1 VRYLQSVG
9 DCLDQRLGETSARA
23 RDFWSR
29 SNGGHR
35 SVGAVRL
42 RPLVALTFLAATVC
56 VLGGCAITGAGKGKM
71 SVSSLTP
78 NAVAAGVSN
87 LFLTINGTGFVGGSQ
102 VYVNAINSADS
113 RATTFVNASQLE
125 VQIPGGDIATPGMTV
140 PITVV
145 NPDSSQS
152 SLGLAVI
159 ASPATDDSLLLGNFV
174 LDEAGV
180 DPISGDQTAVVVA
193 LNLDGN
199 GGFASCTAWVNSPS
213 QQLNGVG
220 CAGYYNSLSD
230 GSVTLSVTP
239 SGTNGAYIFNGYIDG
254 QGSVDVINSGGSASA
269 KLLTSSGKMYK
280 QDLTKVA
287 LNLQAGGWAGTFNGV
302 LNSQYITGLMRY
314 DVNSSGTGSGLCYD
328 FGFQN
333 SIQNACS
340 GSVTLSTTDPATGA
354 TTGSSAIELDGPFN
368 SPFPNLPFLMNGVFI
383 VVDAN
388 TQVFVST
395 DARSA
400 TQPVLTGFL
409 KRQASGLNTA
419 ASLRGTVIGTT
430 YGFSGSGSNSTND
443 LQIFQVTA
451 DGAGNL
457 PTGTMDQYSGGTPTL
472 NILLDSSSY
481 TFSGAN
487 GRLTFNFNAPAALDS
502 SYTSYLY
509 GVDEGFIMSGT
520 TTHPPHDLRVGEE
533 YRQTG
538 VPYSNSSLE
547 TTGGAFVTYPSF
559 SQDSTGVVGRLAAI
573 GSPTDFAGVI
583 NSSQGGAYAGPQ
595 LFTGS
600 LSFTDVISG
609 RITGSF
615 NLNGFQGG
623 VGTVTGYMYQPGAA
637 IMIVT
642 IGPGIAVPLK
652 YQF

>member
-1 VRYLQSVG
+1 MRYLQNVG
-9 DCLDQRLGETSARA
+9 HCLDEWLKETSARA
-23 RDFWSR
+23 LDIWSR
-29 SNGGHR
+29 SSGGYR
-35 SVGAVRL
+35 SKGAVWM
-42 RPLVALTFLAATVC
+42 RPLVALTLLAATVC
-56 VLGGCAITGAGKGKM
+56 VLDGCALIVAAKM
-71 SVSSLTP
+71 NVSSLTP

-87 LFLTINGTGFVGGSQ
+87 VFLMINGTGFVNGSQ

-113 RATTFVNASQLE
+113 RATTFVNAAQLE
-125 VQIPGGDIATPGMTV
+125 VNILGGDVATPGMTV

-152 SLGLAVI
+152 SLQLTVI
-159 ASPATDDSLLLGNFV
+159 APPGPDDSLLLGNFV
-174 LDEAGV
+174 LDETGV

-193 LNLDGN
+193 LSLDGT
-199 GGFASCTAWVNSPS
+199 GGFTSCTAWVNSPS
-213 QQLNGVG
+213 QQLNGLG

-239 SGTNGAYIFNGYIDG
+239 SGTNGAYTFNGYIDG
-254 QGSVDVINSGGSASA
+254 QGNVDIINSGGSAVA
-269 KLLTSSGKMYK
+269 KLLTSSGKMYR
-280 QDLTKVA
+280 QDLTRVA
-287 LNLQAGGWAGTFNGV
+287 LNLQTGGWAGMFNGV

-314 DVNSSGTGSGLCYD
+314 DLNSSGTGSGVCYD

-333 SIQNACS
+333 NIQNSCS
-340 GSVTLSTTDPATGA
+340 GSVTLSTTSPATGA
-354 TTGSSAIELDGPFN
+354 TTGTSAIELDGPFN
-368 SPFPNLPFLMNGVFI
+368 SPFTNPTFLMNGVFI

-409 KRQASGLNTA
+409 KRQAPGLNTS
-419 ASLRGTVIGTT
+419 ASLAGAVIGAT
-430 YGFSGSGSNSTND
+430 YGFSGSGSNITND
-443 LQIFQVTA
+443 LQIFQVLA

-457 PTGTMDQYSGGTPTL
+457 PTGTMDQYSGGTPTF
-472 NILLDSSSY
+472 NILLNSSTY

-502 SYTSYLY
+502 FYTIYLY

-520 TTHPPHDLRVGEE
+520 TTHAPRDLRVGGV

-538 VPYSNSSLE
+538 VPYSTSSLE
-547 TTGGAFVTYPSF
+547 TPGGAFVTYPSF
-559 SQDSTGVVGRLAAI
+559 SPTSPGVVGTFSHFTSNL
-573 GSPTDFAGVI
+573 TNFTGVI
-583 NSSQGGAYAGPQ
+583 NSSQGGAFTGPQ

-600 LSFTDVISG
+600 LSFADVITG
-609 RITGSF
+609 RFTGSF

-637 IMIVT
+637 IMVVT
-642 IGPGIAVPLK
+642 VGPGIVVPLK